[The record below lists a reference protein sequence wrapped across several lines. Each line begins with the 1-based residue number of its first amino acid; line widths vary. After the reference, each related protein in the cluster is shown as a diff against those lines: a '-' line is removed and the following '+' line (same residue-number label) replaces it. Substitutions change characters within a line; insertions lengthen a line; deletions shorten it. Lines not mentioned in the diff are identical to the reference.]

1 MLWSAQVVYVPFS
14 RSVHPCCFGARLQN
28 CSLSCLCICGV
39 LLYHLGLS
47 PVWTHLLMA
56 FSTDGQ
62 WRCVVREPEAAFA
75 KTEHNKLCPNSE
87 RIRKT
92 PVRQGR
98 AGNQLRVW
106 HTAQG
111 PGTKE
116 KVKEELTQMNISNQ
130 GVINLAS
137 FQADLPVQH
146 RFNRDGL
153 YCTMTLSPQQGM
165 SWKSKRGLYQNLC
178 NFLFFFILTSTFSF
192 FFFLLKKKK
201 KKKGYIRAASAQGPG
216 IQTHF
221 SWVPQ
226 SNFSLWP

>member
-1 MLWSAQVVYVPFS
+1 MGQGKVCKPWHSISASNWTHSCFAHRRSWDIHYDLQSLRDVFPVSGGLGLNLAHCYQIFYFMINLNLILWCAQVVYVPFS
-14 RSVHPCCFGARLQN
+14 RLIHPCCFGARLQN

-47 PVWTHLLMA
+47 PVWAHLLMA

-62 WRCVVREPEAAFA
+62 WHCIVREPEASFA

-98 AGNQLRVW
+98 AGNQLGVW

-111 PGTKE
+111 PETKE

-137 FQADLPVQH
+137 F
-146 RFNRDGL
+146 
-153 YCTMTLSPQQGM
+153 
-165 SWKSKRGLYQNLC
+165 
-178 NFLFFFILTSTFSF
+178 
-192 FFFLLKKKK
+192 
-201 KKKGYIRAASAQGPG
+201 
-216 IQTHF
+216 
-221 SWVPQ
+221 
-226 SNFSLWP
+226 